1 MTVSRQDGRA
11 ERDSTKPLATAE
23 QIEAAMNKGIRQ
35 ALRRHKLLGESI
47 AVSQDGKV
55 VILSPEE
62 IPDFPEEETPARSG
76 TGQVR
81 VALIS

>member
-1 MTVSRQDGRA
+1 MSVNRQDGR
-11 ERDSTKPLATAE
+11 DSRGSSQPLATAK

-55 VILSPEE
+55 VILPPEE
-62 IPDFPEEETPARSG
+62 IPDFPEEESPAR
-76 TGQVR
+76 
-81 VALIS
+81 

>member
-1 MTVSRQDGRA
+1 
-11 ERDSTKPLATAE
+11 
-23 QIEAAMNKGIRQ
+23 MNKSIHQ

-62 IPDFPEEETPARSG
+62 IPDFPEEESPSR
-76 TGQVR
+76 
-81 VALIS
+81 

>member
-1 MTVSRQDGRA
+1 MSSAREARNGEEKVADVFGTSGRV
-11 ERDSTKPLATAE
+11 
-23 QIEAAMNKGIRQ
+23 EAAMNRSIRQ

-62 IPDFPEEETPARSG
+62 IPDFPEDEPTR
-76 TGQVR
+76 
-81 VALIS
+81 

>member
-1 MTVSRQDGRA
+1 VSVNREQDRQNGHHNR
-11 ERDSTKPLATAE
+11 EIPGPRATAK
-23 QIEAAMNKGIRQ
+23 QVEAAMNKSIRQ

-62 IPDFPEEETPARSG
+62 IPDFPEEETPAR
-76 TGQVR
+76 
-81 VALIS
+81 

>member
-1 MTVSRQDGRA
+1 MSVDRQGDRENGRREHA
-11 ERDSTKPLATAE
+11 IPGPRASAK
-23 QIEAAMNKGIRQ
+23 QVEAAMNRSIHQ

-62 IPDFPEEETPARSG
+62 IPDFPEDEHNAP
-76 TGQVR
+76 
-81 VALIS
+81 